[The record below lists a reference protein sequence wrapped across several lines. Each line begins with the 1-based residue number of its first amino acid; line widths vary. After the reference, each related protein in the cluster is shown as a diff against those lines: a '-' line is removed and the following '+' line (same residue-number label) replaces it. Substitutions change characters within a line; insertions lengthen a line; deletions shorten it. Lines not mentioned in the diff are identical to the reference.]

1 MKPVTSAL
9 HNWMSALMV
18 NKYFKTADFRHL
30 PDGVG
35 STHYNQ
41 YLIWRTQVP
50 EHRSHCMNY
59 KDVLKISLSNSDS
72 NHIYVNVIIEQPD
85 VIFTTGSDNEKC
97 YTNLKLKDVID
108 FMKMYT
114 ENFETQY
121 GRGKDSCYG
130 LYYAEP
136 FNDGLMKTIKEFIAR
151 NSKAYNEYKNMV
163 KTCFEF
169 LDKREAMNIR
179 LKAKD
184 SDF

>member
-18 NKYFKTADFRHL
+18 NKYFKWAKFCHL
-30 PDGVG
+30 GPGVG
-35 STHYNQ
+35 SYHYNQ
-41 YLIWRTQVP
+41 YHIWRTQVP

-72 NHIYVNVIIEQPD
+72 NHIYVSVIIEQPD
-85 VIFTTGSDNEKC
+85 VIFTTGNDNEKC

-114 ENFETQY
+114 ENFESQY
-121 GRGKDSCYG
+121 GRGKDSCYW

-136 FNDGLMKTIKEFIAR
+136 FYDGLMKTIEEFKAR
-151 NSKAYNEYKNMV
+151 NSKAYNEYRNMV

-179 LKAKD
+179 MKAKE

>member
-18 NKYFKTADFRHL
+18 NKYFKWAKFCHL
-30 PDGVG
+30 GPGVG
-35 STHYNQ
+35 SYHYNQ
-41 YLIWRTQVP
+41 YHIWRTQVP

-72 NHIYVNVIIEQPD
+72 NHIYVTVIIEQPD
-85 VIFTTGSDNEKC
+85 AIFTTGNDNEKC

-114 ENFETQY
+114 ENFESQY

-136 FNDGLMKTIKEFIAR
+136 NDGLLKTIKEFIAR
-151 NSKAYNEYKNMV
+151 NSKAYNEYRNMV

-179 LKAKD
+179 MKAKE